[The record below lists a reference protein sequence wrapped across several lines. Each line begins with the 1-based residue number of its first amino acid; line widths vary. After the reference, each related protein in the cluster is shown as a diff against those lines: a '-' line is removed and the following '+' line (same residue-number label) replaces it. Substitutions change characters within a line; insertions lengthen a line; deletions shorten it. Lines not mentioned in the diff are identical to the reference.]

1 MFWGRVGAGC
11 GVRDLLCDINSVLPE
26 AKQAPSPGFREE
38 LTPPCSPASAA
49 PRLRQALGRA
59 GRVRDRR
66 ALGLPRTSATRMP
79 AAGVLP
85 PCPPPRR
92 ARGHLQPRGTGHGR
106 LCCLCVAAPRPGSSL
121 PPRDAG
127 AASRGA
133 APAWGGGGGGAAH
146 GHPSSPGLAR
156 RCRARAAQLLGGSP
170 VRFAPRRPGG
180 HGLIAASRSWLAFPP
195 CLCLHA
201 MDWTVFPA
209 PKSMCPN
216 PAPCVM
222 HVELESWGSEQPDE
236 GGVFVAR

>member
-1 MFWGRVGAGC
+1 MFWGRVWAGC

-26 AKQAPSPGFREE
+26 AKRAPSPGFREE
-38 LTPPCSPASAA
+38 LTPPCSPAWAA
-49 PRLRQALGRA
+49 PRRRQASGRA

-133 APAWGGGGGGAAH
+133 APAWAGVGGWGRC
-146 GHPSSPGLAR
+146 AR
-156 RCRARAAQLLGGSP
+156 TPQLPLPRKALPRSCRT
-170 VRFAPRRPGG
+170 APRRVSSALRPQ
-180 HGLIAASRSWLAFPP
+180 ASQRPRAHCRIP
-195 CLCLHA
+195 
-201 MDWTVFPA
+201 
-209 PKSMCPN
+209 
-216 PAPCVM
+216 
-222 HVELESWGSEQPDE
+222 
-236 GGVFVAR
+236 

>member
-38 LTPPCSPASAA
+38 LTPPCSPAWAA
-49 PRLRQALGRA
+49 PRLRQASGRA

-92 ARGHLQPRGTGHGR
+92 ARGHLQPRGNGHGR

-133 APAWGGGGGGAAH
+133 APAWGGGEGALRTDTPAPPASQGAAELVPH
-146 GHPSSPGLAR
+146 SSSEGLQCASPPGAPEATGSLPHPVAGLPS
-156 RCRARAAQLLGGSP
+156 LP
-170 VRFAPRRPGG
+170 VSVSMLWT
-180 HGLIAASRSWLAFPP
+180 GLCS
-195 CLCLHA
+195 LH
-201 MDWTVFPA
+201 
-209 PKSMCPN
+209 PN
-216 PAPCVM
+216 PCAQTLP
-222 HVELESWGSEQPDE
+222 P
-236 GGVFVAR
+236 A